1 MADGQAV
8 APVTVDIT
16 VPAISAFMPIVPPQ
30 WAPGVN
36 YVVND
41 SVTHEG
47 VSYIVVKNH
56 LSDGTN
62 EPNAVADATW
72 QKFWKQTSVSW
83 GDYLFRRTPPW
94 MQQLD
99 IIKGNPLRRFLRIF
113 GRELDKTNQDALD
126 FPLLK
131 DPLFTPDAFIED
143 FGLMFG
149 LVLPTPLA
157 IERQRQLLLSIVE
170 FYKAKGTINSLEFI
184 VQRYTASPSVIISA
198 EDHPADTYTMD
209 VQFPIGSTGAE
220 QATFADEVER
230 IVLLF
235 EPAGLTHTI
244 NFFV

>member
-1 MADGQAV
+1 MADGQVV
-8 APVTVDIT
+8 APITVDIT
-16 VPAISAFMPIVPPQ
+16 VPAITAFMPIVPPQ

-36 YVVND
+36 YVTND
-41 SVTHEG
+41 VVTHEG
-47 VSYIVVKNH
+47 VSYTVVVDH
-56 LSDGTN
+56 LSDAAN
-62 EPNAVADATW
+62 EPNAVVDADW
-72 QKFWKQTSVSW
+72 QVVWRQTSVSW

-94 MQQLD
+94 VQQLD
-99 IIKGNPLRRFLRIF
+99 AIKGDPLRRFLRIF
-113 GRELDKTNQDALD
+113 GRELDKTGQDGLD

-131 DPLFTPDAFIED
+131 DPLFTPDAFLED

-157 IERQRQLLLSIVE
+157 IARQRQLLLSIVE

-184 VQRYTASPSVIISA
+184 VARYTGSPSVIISA

-209 VQFPIGSTGAE
+209 VQFPPGSTVPE
-220 QATFADEVER
+220 QLTFSEEVER

>member
-1 MADGQAV
+1 MADGQVV

-16 VPAISAFMPIVPPQ
+16 VPAITAFMPVVPPQ
-30 WAPGVN
+30 WESGVN
-36 YVVND
+36 YNVDDV
-41 SVTHEG
+41 VTHEA
-47 VSYIVVKNH
+47 VSYIALVDH

-62 EPNAVADATW
+62 EPNAVADIDW
-72 QKFWKQTSVSW
+72 QMFWTQTSVSW
-83 GDYLFRRTPPW
+83 GDYLFRRTPLW

-99 IIKGNPLRRFLRIF
+99 ALKGDPLRRFLRIF
-113 GRELDKTNQDALD
+113 GRELDKTGQDGLD

-131 DPLFTPDAFIED
+131 DPLFTPAAFLED

-184 VQRYTASPSVIISA
+184 VARYTGSPSVIISI
-198 EDHPADTYTMD
+198 EDHAANTYIMD
-209 VQFPIGSTGAE
+209 VQFPIGSTVPE
-220 QATFADEVER
+220 QLTFSDEVER

>member
-1 MADGQAV
+1 MADGQVV

-16 VPAISAFMPIVPPQ
+16 IPAITAFMPAVPPQ
-30 WAPGVN
+30 WASGVN
-36 YVVND
+36 YNVDDV
-41 SVTHEG
+41 VTHEAI
-47 VSYIVVKNH
+47 SYIALVDH

-62 EPNAVADATW
+62 EPNAVADLDW
-72 QKFWKQTSVSW
+72 QMFWTQTSVSW

-99 IIKGNPLRRFLRIF
+99 ALKGNPLRRFLRIF
-113 GRELDKTNQDALD
+113 GRELDKTGQDGLN

-131 DPLFTPDAFIED
+131 DPLFTPAAFLED

-184 VQRYTASPSVIISA
+184 VARYTGSPSVIISA
-198 EDHPADTYTMD
+198 EDHGADTYTMD
-209 VQFPIGSTGAE
+209 VQYPIGSTGPE
-220 QATFADEVER
+220 QLTFADEVER